1 MRYLGIDYGTKKTGL
16 ALSDEDG
23 TMGFPKEIVRTDARL
38 LGYLL
43 DLVKKENVGAVVIGE
58 SQSLTNVKNPVAEY
72 AKTLSEDIAKHS
84 GLPVFFEP
92 EVFTTQEAR
101 RLPTG
106 ERAITHEQ
114 VDAAA
119 AALILTSYLSHHD
132 NN

>member
-16 ALSDEDG
+16 AISDEAG
-23 TMGFPKEIVRTDARL
+23 TMGFPKEIVPTNAML
-38 LGYLL
+38 LEYLL
-43 DLVKKENVGAVVIGE
+43 ALIKKEKIGAIVMGE
-58 SQSLTNVKNPVAEY
+58 SRSLSGTENPVAVY
-72 AKTLSEDIAKHS
+72 ARALSKELAQHS
-84 GLPVFFEP
+84 QLPVFFES
-92 EVFTTQEAR
+92 ETFTTQEAR

-106 ERAITHEQ
+106 ERALTHKQ